1 MTLEFLSRAFEAASL
16 AYNFGFAAFVDD
28 VVQHSFDALI
38 QFAIAAAVN
47 AGNSLSKAFTSV
59 LECMS
64 ELVFFV
70 AVILVAG
77 NRNFFDFTFL
87 KFA

>member
-16 AYNFGFAAFVDD
+16 TYNFGFRAFVDD
-28 VVQHSFDALI
+28 VVQHSFEALV
-38 QFAIAAAVN
+38 QFAVTAAVN

-59 LECMS
+59 LECLS
-64 ELVFFV
+64 ELVLFV